1 MGVDHHGSTAT
12 HSVNAFTAVEQV
24 RRMDPYGNPRGPQ
37 PQTWPGQQGF
47 VGGVHDPTGLIHVG
61 ARSYDPSTG
70 RFLSVDPILATGDN
84 QQINGYVYAYN
95 NPVTFTDPTGLI
107 PLCAPDGY
115 SLCPDQPVGPQ
126 LRIGTRIA
134 TRYRQL

>member
-1 MGVDHHGSTAT
+1 M
-12 HSVNAFTAVEQV
+12 
-24 RRMDPYGNPRGPQ
+24 
-37 PQTWPGQQGF
+37 
-47 VGGVHDPTGLIHVG
+47 IHVG

-84 QQINGYVYAYN
+84 QQINGYAYAHN

-126 LRIGTRIA
+126 LRIGTRDSNTLPTVVDFAHGGNGIIYA
-134 TRYRQL
+134 NGTVVVDGYVLPAGSPPASVFLRAYEEAALAVGSKTEDPLR